1 MTKQIKEGV
10 IYSGLLFENYFQQE
24 KCSRFGIGDEFEL
37 VCLKA
42 IRGVFYSFALRT
54 GKEDVAEPDPITFQ
68 CASACE
74 SQQKVAFCDVQRSFE
89 GGLATC
95 NELATNSQYS
105 QYNVQTC
112 PSISC
117 TIPGTGGTQ
126 TNDQTC
132 AGLGGT
138 WVAPT
143 ESGTCPSQEGKL
155 TRKRTPTDSPPTEE
169 QICCYYYE

>member
-1 MTKQIKEGV
+1 MGFEKRGL
-10 IYSGLLFENYFQQE
+10 SGTWISIIIVLAVFVLAIVVFN
-24 KCSRFGIGDEFEL
+24 L
-37 VCLKA
+37 V
-42 IRGVFYSFALRT
+42 
-54 GKEDVAEPDPITFQ
+54 GKEETVAPDPIASQ

-117 TIPGTGGTQ
+117 STAPQGNSQIAS
-126 TNDQTC
+126 DQTC
-132 AGLGGT
+132 SGLDGT
-138 WVAPT
+138 WETPT
-143 ESGTCPSQEGKL
+143 PSGTCPTKEGFFA
-155 TRKRTPTDSPPTEE
+155 RIRTAEDSPPTTG
-169 QICCYYYE
+169 QVCCYYYQ

>member
-1 MTKQIKEGV
+1 MGFEKRGL
-10 IYSGLLFENYFQQE
+10 SGTWISIIIVLAVFVLAIVVFN
-24 KCSRFGIGDEFEL
+24 L
-37 VCLKA
+37 V
-42 IRGVFYSFALRT
+42 
-54 GKEDVAEPDPITFQ
+54 GKEETVAPDPIASQ

-155 TRKRTPTDSPPTEE
+155 ARKRTPTDSPTTTG
-169 QICCYYYE
+169 QIFCYYYE